1 MNSSINRD
9 DEREQLL
16 AGRSLS
22 DLNAAESNDLDRSL
36 TTADLEALHEL
47 ERTIT
52 ALDLAMDRTREQ
64 KMPTSMRSSILREA
78 DAFFSGQSSSKSVS
92 LSNRPNESAAET
104 GPVELT
110 AAPKTWRRRE
120 ALAWMTTAAATTFA
134 VGSWWWQ
141 TAPRNSI
148 NNLALARTDL
158 LASAKDL
165 IQVEWKAGK
174 TPLQESVSGD
184 VVWSSSYQKGFM
196 RLVGLPIN
204 DPLQEQYQ
212 LWIIDPLRDDE
223 PVDGGVFDISQPGEV
238 IVPIQAK
245 LRVTKPA
252 AFAITIEK
260 PGGVVVSKQERLPL
274 LAVVP

>member
-1 MNSSINRD
+1 MINDSNRD
-9 DEREQLL
+9 DERDQLL

-22 DLNAAESNDLDRSL
+22 DLSAAESNDLDSSL
-36 TTADLEALHEL
+36 TASDRETLQEF
-47 ERTIT
+47 ERTVT

-64 KMPTSMRSSILREA
+64 EMPASMRSSILREA
-78 DAFFSGQSSSKSVS
+78 DAFFSGQLSSKSVS
-92 LSNRPNESAAET
+92 VANRSTTSAVET
-104 GPVELT
+104 AAVELPV
-110 AAPKTWRRRE
+110 APKTWRRRE

-134 VGSWWWQ
+134 IGSWWWQ
-141 TAPRNSI
+141 TAPRNSSS
-148 NNLALARTDL
+148 NLSLSRADL
-158 LASAKDL
+158 LASAKDV
-165 IQVEWKAGK
+165 IQVNWKEGK
-174 TPLQESVSGD
+174 TPLQGAVSGD

-204 DPLQEQYQ
+204 DPLREQYQ

-223 PVDGGVFDISQPGEV
+223 PVDGGVFDISQAGEV

-245 LRVTKPA
+245 LHVTKPA

>member
-1 MNSSINRD
+1 MINDSNRD
-9 DEREQLL
+9 DERDQLL

-22 DLNAAESNDLDRSL
+22 DLSAAESNDLDSSL
-36 TTADLEALHEL
+36 TASDRETLQEF
-47 ERTIT
+47 ERTVT

-64 KMPTSMRSSILREA
+64 EMPTSMRSSILREA

-92 LSNRPNESAAET
+92 VANRPSESAIESVPT
-104 GPVELT
+104 ELT
-110 AAPKTWRRRE
+110 PAPKTWRRRE

-141 TAPRNSI
+141 TTPRNSI
-148 NNLALARTDL
+148 SNLALSRTDL

-165 IQVEWKAGK
+165 IQVEWKEGK

-184 VVWSSSYQKGFM
+184 VVWSSTYQKGFM

-223 PVDGGVFDISQPGEV
+223 PVDGGVFDISQAGEV

>member
-1 MNSSINRD
+1 MNINSHRD

-22 DLNAAESNDLDRSL
+22 DLNAAESNDLDGSL
-36 TTADLEALHEL
+36 TAADLEALHEL
-47 ERTIT
+47 ERTVT

-64 KMPTSMRSSILREA
+64 KLPTSMRLSILREA

-104 GPVELT
+104 GAVELT

-141 TAPRNSI
+141 TAPRSSI
-148 NNLALARTDL
+148 SNLSLARTDL

-196 RLVGLPIN
+196 RLIGLPIN

>member
-1 MNSSINRD
+1 MNINANRD

-22 DLNAAESNDLDRSL
+22 DLNAAESNDLDGSL
-36 TTADLEALHEL
+36 TAADLQALHEL
-47 ERTIT
+47 ERTVT

-78 DAFFSGQSSSKSVS
+78 DAFFSGQASSKSVS

-104 GPVELT
+104 GPAELT
-110 AAPKTWRRRE
+110 IAPKTWRRRE

-141 TAPRNSI
+141 TTPRNSL